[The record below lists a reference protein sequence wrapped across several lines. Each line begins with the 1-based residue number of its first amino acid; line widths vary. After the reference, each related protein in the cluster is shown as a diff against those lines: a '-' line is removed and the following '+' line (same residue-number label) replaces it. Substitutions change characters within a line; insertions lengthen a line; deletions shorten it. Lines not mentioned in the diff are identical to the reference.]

1 VLWKIIVAVIVLL
14 GITLTVFQVAL
25 VPTGS
30 MERTVLIGDHILMNR
45 MGYWFS
51 RVQRGDV
58 VSFHPPGNRKE
69 VYLKRAV
76 AVGGDRIEI
85 RDGIVYVNG
94 GRISE
99 PYVQHMCARCVPSNM
114 QLRVPEGSLFVMGD
128 NRELSEDS
136 RVFGTVPES
145 AVVGRPVM
153 VLWSFSIPTEKWMRA
168 PVTAYLNHPLTHF
181 RWARL
186 FRSLQ

>member
-1 VLWKIIVAVIVLL
+1 MIVAAVVLL
-14 GITLTVFQVAL
+14 GITLTAFQVAL

-30 MERTVLIGDHILMNR
+30 MERTVLIGDHILVNR

-58 VSFHPPGNRKE
+58 VSFHPPGNRND

-85 RDGIVYVNG
+85 RDDAVYVNG
-94 GRISE
+94 ARISE
-99 PYVQHMCARCVPSNM
+99 PYVHHVCELCETSNIK
-114 QLRVPEGSLFVMGD
+114 LRVPDGSLFVMGD

-145 AVVGRPVM
+145 AVIGKPIM

-168 PVTAYLNHPLTHF
+168 PVTAYLSHPLAHL
-181 RWARL
+181 RWARF
-186 FRSLQ
+186 FRFLQ